1 MDEEEPSKPPRKKN
15 KSGRCVICN
24 KLHSE
29 GKAILHSTEQDIS
42 TLLDAAEMRQDESI
56 HKRLSQSHDVIMDGT
71 VKIAFHKSSR
81 ASYTAKHNVHLGSRQ
96 KESDPLPSTT
106 QNVNTDPP
114 RCLRAD
120 TPEFNIRTQ
129 CFICGSSY
137 KRHEKLTPIS
147 TGTGSSTRE
156 HVHCHIKTDLHCQI
170 TRPATYFGA
179 C

>member
-1 MDEEEPSKPPRKKN
+1 
-15 KSGRCVICN
+15 
-24 KLHSE
+24 
-29 GKAILHSTEQDIS
+29 
-42 TLLDAAEMRQDESI
+42 MRQDAI
-56 HKRLSQSHDVIMDGT
+56 HKRLSQSRDGIMDGT
-71 VKIAFHKSSR
+71 VKIAFYKGCR
-81 ASYTAKHNVHLGSRQ
+81 ASYTAKHNVYLASRQ

-129 CFICGSSY
+129 CFICGNSY

-156 HVHCHIKTDLHCQI
+156 DVLKAAKEVM
-170 TRPATYFGA
+170 RK
-179 C
+179 